1 MGDNMKIIKCRDLG
15 FNCDFIATGS
25 ASESDGVIGSTMA
38 HIKSEHVEKSGLS
51 DEDIAD
57 IKARMEV
64 LLSRGCG
71 CGAL

>member
-1 MGDNMKIIKCRDLG
+1 MKIIKCRDLG

-25 ASESDGVIGSTMA
+25 ANESDSVIESTMH
-38 HIKSEHVEKSGLS
+38 HIKSEHVEKGNLS
-51 DEDIAD
+51 DADLAD

>member
-1 MGDNMKIIKCRDLG
+1 MKIIKCRDLG

-25 ASESDGVIGSTMA
+25 AAEADSVIQKMLV
-38 HIKSEHVEKSGLS
+38 HIKENHEGLS
-51 DEDIAD
+51 DEDLAEL
-57 IKARMEV
+57 KARMSV